1 MASNTLPLG
10 GPPPTTNSAPPG
22 ASNVQPAASNTS
34 QAATNPQPAPRGQ
47 RRARASSDAES
58 EEKVELLTDP
68 WLRRLEATVANHVPT
83 DTSLESLGVKPED
96 YEKDE
101 NLLAGIWSGPEV
113 ALDEIEDHS
122 GTKKRVKLGSAYANA
137 RFGGK
142 DLYKPKDDMDQLV
155 LSLKH
160 TSFDIITALCCNL
173 ELAIEIGKHLP
184 PKDIVNLYIASAA
197 FRKAVKGHMLS
208 CIRMWIDT
216 KAPEAGEVFH
226 WKLYGKML
234 IRDPV
239 ARTSDADDARNI
251 EGRWETA
258 KTNPGKI
265 RLIPGFKYLQLVLG
279 RDQYCREILAMMA
292 RMGFLMPKTM
302 YSTLLRL
309 WLLLDISTSRQRQLF
324 LRNQDYWTEDHLYN
338 VQFFLVK
345 LSMAFTHPYF
355 HPHSIDMV
363 RLMMGQK
370 GLFPLWQLLM
380 RQKYTTISEIMT
392 LKARYDLRLSRAV
405 WRGIQKNKWTTAY
418 GVPIREIGRGHREGW
433 GKGLRHLGR
442 PDELIPVEAVV
453 RGLYL
458 DDHITQMMVWG
469 YIDFGTGENIVP
481 TEEDIYISDEEEK
494 LGKTDRTH
502 HWQRKHAL
510 KKRWAELTPEQQ
522 QEIKDDDNDEHLR
535 AMAWSSVDNFNFRGD
550 WESESEAE
558 SEGEYDLNA
567 EIDRGYRMP
576 AVPKE
581 KSTAN
586 TGDSNNASDINMD
599 TDNIMGLY
607 GENLYEEGTQA
618 WQTLY
623 TTFARNTVPEV
634 TPEEAQRARAWADW
648 LAGGS
653 VGAPPHENWSNNP
666 QPNVASDNGTN
677 AETLADQLQAVA
689 DGDEDDEDEEGA
701 EGLGYGE
708 DPDDYED
715 SELSEDELDDNG
727 YNGVGTWYGGN

>member
-10 GPPPTTNSAPPG
+10 GPPPTRNNAPPG
-22 ASNVQPAASNTS
+22 ARNVRQAAFHAS
-34 QAATNPQPAPRGQ
+34 QAVANRQPIPLGP
-47 RRARASSDAES
+47 RRARAPSDSES
-58 EEKVELLTDP
+58 DEQVELLTVP
-68 WLRRLEATVANHVPT
+68 WMRRLEATVADHVRT
-83 DTSLESLGVKPED
+83 NASLEGLGVKPED

-101 NLLAGIWSGPEV
+101 NLVAGIWSGPAT
-113 ALDEIEDHS
+113 ALDEVKDHS
-122 GTKKRVKLGSAYANA
+122 GAKKRVKLSPAYTSA
-137 RFGGK
+137 RFGGR
-142 DLYKPKDDMDQLV
+142 DLYKPKDEMDQLI

-160 TSFDIITALCCNL
+160 TSFDIVTALCCNL

-197 FRKAVKGHMLS
+197 FRKAVQGHMLS
-208 CIRMWIDT
+208 CIRMWIET
-216 KAPEAGEVFH
+216 RAPDAGEVFH
-226 WKLYGKML
+226 WKLYGKLL
-234 IRDPV
+234 ISDPI
-239 ARTSDADDARNI
+239 ARTSDEDDAENL
-251 EGRWETA
+251 EGRWETS

-279 RDQYCREILAMMA
+279 RDRCCREILAMMA

-309 WLLLDISTSRQRQLF
+309 WLLMEVSTNRQRQLF

-355 HPHSIDMV
+355 RPHNINMV

-380 RQKYTTISEIMT
+380 RQKYTTIQEIMT
-392 LKARYDLRLSRAV
+392 LKTRYDLRLSHAI
-405 WRGIQKNKWTTAY
+405 WNGMQKNKSTTVY
-418 GVPIREIGRGHREGW
+418 GVPIREIGQGHLEGW

-453 RGLYL
+453 RNLHL

-469 YIDFGTGENIVP
+469 YIDFETGENIVP

-535 AMAWSSVDNFNFRGD
+535 AMAWSSVDNYNFRGD

-576 AVPKE
+576 AVPK
-581 KSTAN
+581 KGSTAAKTVDSNSADDTNTAN
-586 TGDSNNASDINMD
+586 TGANNNASNANMETDDIP
-599 TDNIMGLY
+599 GLY
-607 GENLYEEGTQA
+607 SENLYAEDTEA

-623 TTFARNTVPEV
+623 STLARNTVPE
-634 TPEEAQRARAWADW
+634 RDW
-648 LAGGS
+648 LAAGA
-653 VGAPPHENWSNNP
+653 VGIPPHERRPNDS
-666 QPNVASDNGTN
+666 QPDVPSDDDT
-677 AETLADQLQAVA
+677 AAAAVA
-689 DGDEDDEDEEGA
+689 DQFEDVLYGYEDDEDDDDDD
-701 EGLGYGE
+701 E
-708 DPDDYED
+708 DDGDDGD
-715 SELSEDELDDNG
+715 DEDEID
-727 YNGVGTWYGGN
+727 WF

>member
-10 GPPPTTNSAPPG
+10 GPPPTMNSAPPS

-34 QAATNPQPAPRGQ
+34 RAAVNPQSAPRGQ
-47 RRARASSDAES
+47 RKAKAPSAAKS

-68 WLRRLEATVANHVPT
+68 MLRRLEAAVANHVRT
-83 DTSLESLGVKPED
+83 DTSLEGLGVKPED

-101 NLLAGIWSGPEV
+101 NLLVGIWSGPEI
-113 ALDEIEDHS
+113 ALDEVEDRS
-122 GTKKRVKLGSAYANA
+122 GRKKRVKLGPAYASA
-137 RFGGK
+137 RFGGR
-142 DLYKPKDDMDQLV
+142 DLYKPKDEMDQLV

-160 TSFDIITALCCNL
+160 TSFDIITALCRNL

-208 CIRMWIDT
+208 CIRAWVDN
-216 KAPEAGEVFH
+216 KAPDAGEVFH
-226 WKLYGKML
+226 WKLYGMVL
-234 IRDPV
+234 IRDPIG
-239 ARTSDADDARNI
+239 RTSDADDARNL

-258 KTNPGKI
+258 KTNPDKI

-309 WLLLDISTSRQRQLF
+309 WLLLEISTSRQRQLF
-324 LRNQDYWTEDHLYN
+324 LRNQDYWTDDHLYN

-355 HPHSIDMV
+355 HPHNIDMV

-392 LKARYDLRLSRAV
+392 LKARYDLRLSRTV

-418 GVPIREIGRGHREGW
+418 GVPIREIALGHREGW

-469 YIDFGTGENIVP
+469 YIDFETGENIVP
-481 TEEDIYISDEEEK
+481 TEEDIYISDEEKK
-494 LGKTDRTH
+494 LGNTDRTH

-535 AMAWSSVDNFNFRGD
+535 AMAWSSADNYNFRGE

-576 AVPKE
+576 AVPKK
-581 KSTAN
+581 KSTAAN
-586 TGDSNNASDINMD
+586 TVDSNNTSDINTD
-599 TDNIMGLY
+599 TDNIPGLY
-607 GENLYEEGTQA
+607 GEDLYEEDTEA

-623 TTFARNTVPEV
+623 TTFARNSFPEV
-634 TPEEAQRARAWADW
+634 TSEEVQRAKAWTDW
-648 LAGGS
+648 LSGGR
-653 VGAPPHENWSNNP
+653 VGTPPHESSSNDP
-666 QPNVASDNGTN
+666 EPDAAGDNETG
-677 AETLADQLQAVA
+677 AETLADQFQAVVNG
-689 DGDEDDEDEEGA
+689 DEGDEDDEDDEDGEDEGVEGA
-701 EGLGYGE
+701 EGL
-708 DPDDYED
+708 
-715 SELSEDELDDNG
+715 
-727 YNGVGTWYGGN
+727 WYGWGDDWYGN